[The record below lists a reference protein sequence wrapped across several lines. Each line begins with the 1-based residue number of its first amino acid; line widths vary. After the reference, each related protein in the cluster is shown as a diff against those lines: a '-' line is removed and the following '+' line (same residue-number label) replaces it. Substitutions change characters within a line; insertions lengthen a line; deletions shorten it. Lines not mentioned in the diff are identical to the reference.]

1 MPSSNEVAFLH
12 ASTVQRIRVRANV
25 LALLLLLIITTGIAL
40 QLYLRTFNAPNT
52 AYVTNLIDQG
62 PGSLR
67 WAIDQAIPG
76 STITFA
82 PTLKGTIVLTTND
95 LDINKDLTIRGPVAD
110 TLTISTDLEHNIRVL
125 SGTSVSIS
133 DLAFEKSTLLQ
144 NSFIE
149 NSGQLT
155 LSSCMISGNVA
166 YGKGGGITN
175 SGMLTITN
183 STISNNFGKESGGIT
198 NSGTLTLINSTISG
212 NSGYSKGGI
221 YNSGTLTLTNSKVSD
236 NTTQG
241 EGGGIYNSGNFDIMN
256 STISDNR
263 AYGKGGGIFN
273 SNNTTTSSFEDRPS
287 LTNSTVSG
295 NIAAGN
301 GGGID
306 NNALLNVFNST
317 VSDNKA
323 DGEGGGISSS
333 GFLGLTNS
341 TVSDNT
347 AFTFGGGIALT
358 IGVTPNSHFNVFPST
373 YMIVFCTIYGNTA
386 TKGRGGGF
394 AISNESR
401 TDLKSFSDSLGE
413 GIVGSI
419 VVGNRANADSNISGQ
434 IWSRGYNLFQYV
446 SLSTNFAS
454 SNKHSTDINVY
465 TSTNLAID
473 TVLRKNDG
481 PTQTHALLPGSPAI
495 DRIPLDIYLKIVTE
509 TQQNFSFPYYGL
521 ATNSLLTDQRGVKRP
536 QGNGCDIGAY
546 EFSP

>member
-1 MPSSNEVAFLH
+1 
-12 ASTVQRIRVRANV
+12 
-25 LALLLLLIITTGIAL
+25 
-40 QLYLRTFNAPNT
+40 
-52 AYVTNLIDQG
+52 
-62 PGSLR
+62 
-67 WAIDQAIPG
+67 
-76 STITFA
+76 
-82 PTLKGTIVLTTND
+82 
-95 LDINKDLTIRGPVAD
+95 
-110 TLTISTDLEHNIRVL
+110 
-125 SGTSVSIS
+125 
-133 DLAFEKSTLLQ
+133 
-144 NSFIE
+144 
-149 NSGQLT
+149 
-155 LSSCMISGNVA
+155 
-166 YGKGGGITN
+166 
-175 SGMLTITN
+175 
-183 STISNNFGKESGGIT
+183 
-198 NSGTLTLINSTISG
+198 
-212 NSGYSKGGI
+212 
-221 YNSGTLTLTNSKVSD
+221 
-236 NTTQG
+236 
-241 EGGGIYNSGNFDIMN
+241 MN

-273 SNNTTTSSFEDRPS
+273 SNNNTTSTFDDRPS
-287 LTNSTVSG
+287 LTKSTVSG

-306 NNALLNVFNST
+306 NNALLNVINST

-323 DGEGGGISSS
+323 EGEGGGISSS

-347 AFTFGGGIALT
+347 AFTFGGGMAIEVIANPRF
-358 IGVTPNSHFNVFPST
+358 IVFPSA
-373 YMIVFCTIYGNTA
+373 YMIAFCTIYGNTA
-386 TKGRGGGF
+386 TKGRGGGL

-401 TDLKSFSDSLGE
+401 TDLKSFSDSPGE

-495 DRIPLDIYLKIVTE
+495 DRIPLDIYLHIVTE
-509 TQQNFSFPYYGL
+509 TQRNTFFSDYSL
-521 ATNSLLTDQRGVKRP
+521 ATSSLLADQRGVKRP

-546 EFSP
+546 EF